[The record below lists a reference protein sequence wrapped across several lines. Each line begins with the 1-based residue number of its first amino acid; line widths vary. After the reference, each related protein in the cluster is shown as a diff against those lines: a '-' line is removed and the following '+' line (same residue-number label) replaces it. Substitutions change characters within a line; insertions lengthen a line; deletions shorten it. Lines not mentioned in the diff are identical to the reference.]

1 MSLANM
7 SKALKCANNDDTCMI
22 KYEEG
27 DSDSITFTF
36 ADTKRDKTQD
46 VTVKMMDIDSE
57 HLGIPEQDY
66 AVVCEMPAS
75 EFQKTCKDLTMFTD
89 TLNVTAT
96 KAGIVFS
103 GKGDN
108 GQSVITYSPNSSAD
122 SEDDAVT
129 LEVTDPV
136 NVNFSIKYMNQ
147 FTKASSL
154 SSRVRISLSNDVP
167 IVVEYRP
174 SQCEAQLA
182 SAALLKKIIEA
193 IKASNSGAHQIASKV
208 KRNVQVGLFDTY
220 RCDRTI
226 NLGMSLANMSKALK
240 CANNDD
246 TCMIKYEEGDSDSI
260 TFTFA
265 DTKQDT
271 NTKIEGMNE
280 IVFSRYPLT
289 DDGKS
294 TGQQNGHL
302 RFYLAPKIDEE
313 ENMD

>member
-1 MSLANM
+1 MFEAKLAIRLIEPDNYDLVTDAPFDCSESAMCLQAMDSSHVALVSLKMEVGLFDTYRCDRTINLGMSLANM

-66 AVVCEMPAS
+66 AVVCEMPSS

-122 SEDDAVT
+122 NEDEAIT
-129 LEVTDPV
+129 LEVVDPV

-167 IVVEYRP
+167 IV
-174 SQCEAQLA
+174 
-182 SAALLKKIIEA
+182 IE
-193 IKASNSGAHQIASKV
+193 
-208 KRNVQVGLFDTY
+208 
-220 RCDRTI
+220 
-226 NLGMSLANMSKALK
+226 
-240 CANNDD
+240 
-246 TCMIKYEEGDSDSI
+246 
-260 TFTFA
+260 
-265 DTKQDT
+265 
-271 NTKIEGMNE
+271 
-280 IVFSRYPLT
+280 
-289 DDGKS
+289 
-294 TGQQNGHL
+294 
-302 RFYLAPKIDEE
+302 
-313 ENMD
+313 

>member
-1 MSLANM
+1 MFEAKLASAALLKKIIEAIKDLVTDAPFDCSESAMCLQAMDSSHVALVSLKMEVGLFDTYRCDRTINLGMSLANM

-66 AVVCEMPAS
+66 AVVCEMPSS

-122 SEDDAVT
+122 NEDEAIT
-129 LEVTDPV
+129 LEVVDPV

-167 IVVEYRP
+167 IV
-174 SQCEAQLA
+174 
-182 SAALLKKIIEA
+182 IE
-193 IKASNSGAHQIASKV
+193 
-208 KRNVQVGLFDTY
+208 
-220 RCDRTI
+220 
-226 NLGMSLANMSKALK
+226 
-240 CANNDD
+240 
-246 TCMIKYEEGDSDSI
+246 
-260 TFTFA
+260 
-265 DTKQDT
+265 
-271 NTKIEGMNE
+271 
-280 IVFSRYPLT
+280 YPLT
-289 DDGKS
+289 DDGKT
-294 TGQQNGHL
+294 TGTQNGHL

-313 ENMD
+313 GDMD

>member
-1 MSLANM
+1 MFEAKLANAALLKKIIESIKDLVTDAPFDCSEAAMCLQAMDSSHVALVSLKMEVGLFDTYRCDRTINLGMSLANM

-57 HLGIPEQDY
+57 HLGIPEQEY
-66 AVVCEMPAS
+66 AVVCEMPSS

-96 KAGIVFS
+96 KAGIIFS

-122 SEDDAVT
+122 NEDEAIT

-154 SSRVRISLSNDVP
+154 STRVRISLSNDVP
-167 IVVEYRP
+167 IVVE
-174 SQCEAQLA
+174 
-182 SAALLKKIIEA
+182 
-193 IKASNSGAHQIASKV
+193 
-208 KRNVQVGLFDTY
+208 
-220 RCDRTI
+220 
-226 NLGMSLANMSKALK
+226 
-240 CANNDD
+240 
-246 TCMIKYEEGDSDSI
+246 
-260 TFTFA
+260 
-265 DTKQDT
+265 
-271 NTKIEGMNE
+271 
-280 IVFSRYPLT
+280 YPLT

-313 ENMD
+313 DNMD

>member
-1 MSLANM
+1 
-7 SKALKCANNDDTCMI
+7 
-22 KYEEG
+22 
-27 DSDSITFTF
+27 
-36 ADTKRDKTQD
+36 
-46 VTVKMMDIDSE
+46 MMDIDSE

-108 GQSVITYSPNSSAD
+108 GQS
-122 SEDDAVT
+122 AVT

-167 IVVEYRP
+167 IVVEY
-174 SQCEAQLA
+174 
-182 SAALLKKIIEA
+182 
-193 IKASNSGAHQIASKV
+193 
-208 KRNVQVGLFDTY
+208 
-220 RCDRTI
+220 
-226 NLGMSLANMSKALK
+226 
-240 CANNDD
+240 
-246 TCMIKYEEGDSDSI
+246 
-260 TFTFA
+260 
-265 DTKQDT
+265 
-271 NTKIEGMNE
+271 
-280 IVFSRYPLT
+280 PLT

-313 ENMD
+313 DNMD